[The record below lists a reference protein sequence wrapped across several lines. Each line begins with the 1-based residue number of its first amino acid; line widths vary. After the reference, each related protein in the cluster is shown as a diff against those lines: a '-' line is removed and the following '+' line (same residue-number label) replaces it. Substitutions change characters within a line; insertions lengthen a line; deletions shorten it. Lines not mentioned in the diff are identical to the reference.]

1 MLKLDAISLG
11 LICGLVFGLISSLIM
26 VPMEFDS
33 KREKFEA
40 ISSSFVDRFM
50 IGLIIPNATFGL
62 DPLISGLVL
71 GIGLSLPSA
80 IITRAYAPIMVIG
93 AVGGLIIGFVTKS
106 FVG

>member
-1 MLKLDAISLG
+1 MDAITFG
-11 LICGLVFGLISSLIM
+11 LICGVVFGLFSCLIM
-26 VPMEFDS
+26 VPMKFDS
-33 KREKFEA
+33 KREKYEA

-62 DPLISGLVL
+62 DPLISGLIL

-93 AVGGLIIGFVTKS
+93 AIGGLIIGFVTKS